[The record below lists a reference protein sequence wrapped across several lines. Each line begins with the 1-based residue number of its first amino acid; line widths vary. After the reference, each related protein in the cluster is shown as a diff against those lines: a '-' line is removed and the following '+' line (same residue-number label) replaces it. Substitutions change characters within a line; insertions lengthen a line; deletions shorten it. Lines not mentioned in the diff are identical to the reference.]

1 MRIGEKPGNTL
12 KEEASRGVV
21 AAEVATEDVEDVEGR
36 EPAVADTVADPT
48 EKKKEQSPLK
58 VVNCPVVFREV
69 YIK

>member
-1 MRIGEKPGNTL
+1 MPGNTL
-12 KEEASRGVV
+12 EEDACRGVVATV

>member
-1 MRIGEKPGNTL
+1 MPGNTL
-12 KEEASRGVV
+12 EEEASRGVVATV
-21 AAEVATEDVEDVEGR
+21 AAEVATEDVEGVEGR